1 MGPAMKKIVLF
12 AQGVQPRVVE
22 LIAAEQGV
30 VVANDIGALTRELPL
45 AHALVIQD
53 PAWSAEV
60 AGLARAAPNLHWV
73 QLLTSGFDNIATH
86 GAPDGASITNARGA
100 FSPAVAV
107 HAVSLYLALLR
118 NVPQMVIQRPQHAW
132 DRSFA
137 AKIIT
142 PAETKVMIA
151 GFGSVGQA
159 IAHLLKNF
167 GVWIVGA
174 TRNGASHCLADE
186 MIAGGEIRARLPDMD
201 SVFLCLP
208 LTDDTRNLIDADVLD
223 SMKSDAVIVNVGR
236 GALIDQFAL
245 ARALREGKI
254 GGAAVDVTA
263 PEPLPA
269 DHPLWDAPNVIVSP
283 HVAGAAGALGARR
296 QAAAATENI
305 RRFHSGETLNNLIV
319 L

>member
-1 MGPAMKKIVLF
+1 MKKVVLY

-22 LIAAEQGV
+22 LIAAEKGV
-30 VVANDIGALTRELPL
+30 VVASDMDALVRELQM

-53 PAWSAEV
+53 PAWSADV
-60 AGLARAAPNLHWV
+60 AGVARTAPNLHWV
-73 QLLTSGFDNIATH
+73 QLLTSGYDNLAKH

-118 NVPQMVIQRPQHAW
+118 NVPQMVVQKPQKTW

-137 AKIIT
+137 ARLIT

-151 GFGSVGQA
+151 GFGSIGQE

-174 TRNGASHCLADE
+174 SRRGESHYLADE
-186 MIAGGEIRARLPDMD
+186 MITGDEIRNRLPDMD
-201 SVFLCLP
+201 AVFLCLP
-208 LTDDTRNLIDADVLD
+208 LTGETRNLIDGDVLAA
-223 SMKSDAVIVNVGR
+223 MKTDAVLVNVGR
-236 GALIDQFAL
+236 GALTDQTAL
-245 ARALREGKI
+245 AKALRDGQIK
-254 GGAAVDVTA
+254 GAAIDVTA

-269 DHPLWDAPNVIVSP
+269 DHALWDAPNLIISP
-283 HVAGAAGALGARR
+283 HVAGAAGPLGARR
-296 QAAAATENI
+296 QAEAATENI
-305 RRFHSGETLNNLIV
+305 RRFQKDETLENLVVI
-319 L
+319 

>member
-1 MGPAMKKIVLF
+1 MKKLVLY

-22 LIAAEQGV
+22 LVAAEKGV
-30 VVANDIGALTRELPL
+30 VVASDMDALTRELQM

-53 PAWSAEV
+53 HAWSAEV
-60 AGLARAAPNLHWV
+60 AGLARTSPNLHWV
-73 QLLTSGFDNIATH
+73 QLLTSGYDNLAKH

-100 FSPAVAV
+100 FSQAVAV

-118 NVPQMVIQRPQHAW
+118 NVPQMVAQKSRKSW

-151 GFGSVGQA
+151 GFGSIGQE

-167 GVWIVGA
+167 GVWITGA
-174 TRNGASHCLADE
+174 SRSGASHYLADE
-186 MIAGGEIRARLPDMD
+186 MITGDEIRTRLPDMD
-201 SVFLCLP
+201 AVFLCLP
-208 LTDDTRNLIDADVLD
+208 LTDETRSLIDADVLAA
-223 SMKSDAVIVNVGR
+223 MKSDAVIVNVGR
-236 GALIDQFAL
+236 GALTDQVAL
-245 ARALREGKI
+245 AEALHAGQIK
-254 GGAAVDVTA
+254 GAAVDVTA

-269 DHPLWDAPNVIVSP
+269 DHPLWDAPNLIISP

-296 QAAAATENI
+296 QAEAATENI
-305 RRFHSGETLNNLIV
+305 RRFQKDETLENLVVI
-319 L
+319 

>member
-1 MGPAMKKIVLF
+1 MKKIVLF

-22 LIAAEQGV
+22 VIAAEQGV
-30 VVANDIGALTRELPL
+30 VVANDIGALPQELQL

-60 AGLARAAPNLHWV
+60 ARLARTAPNLRWV

-100 FSPAVAV
+100 FSPAVSV

-118 NVPQMVIQRPQHAW
+118 NVPQMVVQKPRHAW

-151 GFGSVGQA
+151 GFGSIGRE
-159 IAHLLKNF
+159 IARLLKNF

-174 TRNGASHCLADE
+174 TRSGASHFLADE

-201 SVFLCLP
+201 CVFLCLP

-245 ARALREGKI
+245 ARALREGQI

-296 QAAAATENI
+296 QAEAATENI
-305 RRFHSGETLNNLIV
+305 RRFQRDETLNNLIV